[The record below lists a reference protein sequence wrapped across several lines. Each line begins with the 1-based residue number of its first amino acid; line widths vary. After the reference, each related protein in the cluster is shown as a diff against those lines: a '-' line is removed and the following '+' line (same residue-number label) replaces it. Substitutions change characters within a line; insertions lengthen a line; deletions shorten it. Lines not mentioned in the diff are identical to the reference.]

1 MADCSKSSETQVL
14 HFHSQSL
21 PPELGWEKKNVID
34 QLFEDTESFDDAIA
48 LDCSF
53 NGTPLVTFD
62 PDIEVVDDTD
72 CIENAWLPQQI
83 TEYEKEVVLD
93 SEDEGNSY
101 VKLDRRTEGNAV
113 GSQRRQPAPPSPH
126 LDDFK
131 ETYVGSIVGEHCG
144 TEQVDEST
152 DAGKIHP
159 PMLTHDQVFAEL
171 NYIGSE
177 EPRESS
183 QANALDFVNHYLSL
197 NNVDS
202 SPGTKPRNAIR
213 KKTSPVSRIKG
224 CQSLAKQIKTGTAVG
239 NDGIFEW
246 VDNDHCGRI
255 DFFSKR
261 TGTALGHGGSQQR
274 SVKGHQKFG
283 RVESKEASCS
293 GKKLQEKS
301 RNLIKE
307 VTASC
312 YSDSRPAVGRAKEI
326 NRFEQASETNF
337 ENVSVKNSNEQSH
350 EVQLGRDIDAYN
362 TEENA
367 PDTFDVGFGTQMA
380 AEAMEALSYGLPTDI
395 CAGNVSQCPQSSRLD
410 PSPGIEKSKIHFRS
424 PCLQKGAFSN
434 SEGIARMSKQ
444 RERYA
449 SSSRAHSSYQELDNE
464 LEITT
469 RRKRVKSLAGK
480 LNGMN
485 SMYQN
490 EFSARESAKPVKKR
504 KVGEENT
511 KECEDCG
518 SSSIPF
524 ESILLGKECIHHGEP
539 VTQETGRWIREG
551 KLEGKKDG
559 SDNLG
564 YGMNDAV
571 KGSTITY
578 KRKRSSVHANAKP
591 SGILNVGGNCTKEKP
606 FTHQRHWITGD
617 ELEGTKDG
625 PDGAGERMNAITKGK
640 IITYKRKRSA
650 KVFELTSAEGK
661 SIKLCCNISEV
672 SRNNK
677 LIGQKQGSLEVS
689 SLTGSL
695 DFNAWSCPKGKRMPR
710 RRPSHLN
717 EANNPSILCIKIDRK
732 EGHKKPYNK
741 ILPKS
746 SLLKELIRLGIQE
759 PKPDFTWK
767 DLRKRRDMSHVQV
780 LFSQHLDDD
789 IIKQQKKITARLG
802 ISIASCSMNATHFI
816 ADKFVRTRNMFEAIA
831 HGKPVVTHLWLE
843 SCGQASC
850 LIDEK
855 NYILRD
861 AKKEKEIG
869 FSMPASLARASQ
881 HPLLK
886 GRRVL
891 ITPNIKPDV
900 EMITSLIKA
909 VHGQAVQNFQISDLK
924 IPDDLLILSCE
935 EDHSICVPFL
945 DKGAAV
951 YSSELLLNGI
961 VIQKFEY
968 ERHQLFTNRAK
979 RSGRPGTR

>member
-21 PPELGWEKKNVID
+21 PPEG
-34 QLFEDTESFDDAIA
+34 
-48 LDCSF
+48 
-53 NGTPLVTFD
+53 
-62 PDIEVVDDTD
+62 
-72 CIENAWLPQQI
+72 
-83 TEYEKEVVLD
+83 VVLD

-144 TEQVDEST
+144 T
-152 DAGKIHP
+152 
-159 PMLTHDQVFAEL
+159 
-171 NYIGSE
+171 
-177 EPRESS
+177 
-183 QANALDFVNHYLSL
+183 
-197 NNVDS
+197 
-202 SPGTKPRNAIR
+202 GTKPRNAIR

-434 SEGIARMSKQ
+434 SEGIARTSKQ

>member
-1 MADCSKSSETQVL
+1 MYLLLIT
-14 HFHSQSL
+14 
-21 PPELGWEKKNVID
+21 ELGWEKKNVID

-72 CIENAWLPQQI
+72 F
-83 TEYEKEVVLD
+83 VLD

-144 TEQVDEST
+144 T
-152 DAGKIHP
+152 
-159 PMLTHDQVFAEL
+159 
-171 NYIGSE
+171 
-177 EPRESS
+177 
-183 QANALDFVNHYLSL
+183 
-197 NNVDS
+197 
-202 SPGTKPRNAIR
+202 GTKPRNAIR

-434 SEGIARMSKQ
+434 SEGIARTSKQ